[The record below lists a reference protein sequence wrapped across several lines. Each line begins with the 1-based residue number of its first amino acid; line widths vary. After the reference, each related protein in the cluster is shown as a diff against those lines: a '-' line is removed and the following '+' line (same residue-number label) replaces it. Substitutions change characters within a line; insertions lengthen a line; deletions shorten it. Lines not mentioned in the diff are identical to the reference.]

1 MKKCKLGD
9 IADIITGPFGSQLHA
24 SDYVKRGIPSIMPK
38 DIGERRV
45 IEDTIAHISET
56 DAQRLSRYLVQ
67 LGDIVYS
74 RRGDIERCALIRKE
88 NVGSLCGTGCLRVRP
103 NAKEID
109 SEYLSYYLSTPKIRK
124 WIVDNAT
131 GATMPNLN
139 SDILRLVPLEI
150 PNLEQQK
157 RIAGILSSFDDK
169 IDINNRLNATLEA
182 MAKTLYDY
190 WFVQFDFP
198 DEHGRPYKTSGG
210 SMTYSEKLGYEIP
223 TGWNVGKMSCF
234 IQSMTNG
241 LNPRDNFVLNTG
253 GNIKYLT
260 VKNLLLHGDIDFN
273 NCDFIDEDARSQ
285 VHKRSDIKIG
295 DILFASIAPLGRCHL
310 IEKEPSDW
318 DINESVFS
326 IRPNFMVISSEFL
339 YMFLTSAI
347 FIKLAESSSAGSI
360 FKGIRVNTMMDMD
373 ILIPNKSL
381 IDQYTEK
388 VKKILERMEINRTE
402 NRRLTQLRDFLLPLL
417 MNGQV
422 TFK

>member
-24 SDYVKRGIPSIMPK
+24 SDYVKQGVPSIMPK

-45 IEDTIAHISET
+45 IEDTIAHISEV

-157 RIAGILSSFDDK
+157 RIACILSSFDEK
-169 IDINNRLNATLEA
+169 IDLNNRLNATLES

-198 DEHGRPYKTSGG
+198 DEYGRPYKTSSG
-210 SMTYSEKLGYEIP
+210 SMTYNKELGREIP
-223 TGWNVGKMSCF
+223 TGWDVDNLYR
-234 IQSMTNG
+234 IADYENG
-241 LNPRDNFVLNTG
+241 LACQNFRPQA
-253 GNIKYLT
+253 
-260 VKNLLLHGDIDFN
+260 HEDFLP
-273 NCDFIDEDARSQ
+273 
-285 VHKRSDIKIG
+285 VIKIKEMHEGITAATERVKADIPETKIIDDG
-295 DILFASIAPLGRCHL
+295 DILFS
-310 IEKEPSDW
+310 W
-318 DINESVFS
+318 
-326 IRPNFMVISSEFL
+326 
-339 YMFLTSAI
+339 SATLEVQYWTGG
-347 FIKLAESSSAGSI
+347 KGGLNQHI
-360 FKGIRVNTMMDMD
+360 FKVIPHDDFPKEYVYHQLKEYVVNFVKIAEARKTTMGHITSDHLQFSRIAIPSPD
-373 ILIPNKSL
+373 ILQNFAKTMKPIHQRMITNK
-381 IDQYTEK
+381 Q
-388 VKKILERMEINRTE
+388 E